1 MQISD
6 AIGLLGGLALFLYG
20 MTMMSNGLEAAA
32 GNKMKTILEKLTSNR
47 FLGVVVGALVTA
59 IIQSSSATT
68 VMVVGF
74 VNSGLMTL
82 NQAVWLIMGANIGTT
97 ITGQLVALD
106 VGAIAPLFCFI
117 GVAMI
122 SFLKNP
128 KIHNWAMIP
137 AGLGMI
143 FIGMD
148 MMSSSMAPLRDSEL
162 FVNIV
167 STFSNP
173 IVGIIVGAV
182 FTALIQSSSA
192 SVGILQALA
201 ISGAVQM
208 DTAIYVLFGQN
219 IGTCI
224 TALLA
229 SIGTSRAAKRTTC
242 IHLMFNTI
250 GTVLFTAIAIMFP
263 MVELVESLSPGD
275 VAKQIANTHTIFN
288 ICTTLL
294 LLPLGTYMAKLTY
307 KFLPEVAEE
316 IPTEMHL
323 EFLDDASVMSG
334 NGLASAGSSI
344 LHIQLLKQETLRMLG
359 MAKEAVVMGYDNV
372 MSNDASRLEAAEKL
386 EEYLDYLNKEI
397 SHFISH
403 NIPYENNDNVS
414 TAMSRYY
421 AIVGNIERI
430 GDHANNISNYVA
442 AMQDKGLAFSA
453 DAISQLGAM
462 KAVSVEA
469 IERLEDAS
477 QPGTLV
483 PDVST
488 LEEAMDEMTV
498 LFRDQHVERMK
509 NGTCNEDACILF
521 SELLTDFER
530 IGDHALNI
538 AEQMTKLNTVKL

>member
-1 MQISD
+1 MQMTD
-6 AIGLLGGLALFLYG
+6 LIGLLGGLALFLYG

-137 AGLGMI
+137 AGLGML

-148 MMSSSMAPLRDSEL
+148 MMSGSMAPLRDSEL

-173 IVGIIVGAV
+173 IVGIVVGAV

-242 IHLMFNTI
+242 IHLMFNMI
-250 GTVLFTAIAIMFP
+250 GTILFTVIAIMFP

-307 KFLPEVAEE
+307 RFLPEVAEE

-344 LHIQLLKQETLRMLG
+344 LHIQLLKQETMRMLG

>member
-137 AGLGMI
+137 AGLGML

-148 MMSSSMAPLRDSEL
+148 MMSGSMAPLRDSEL

-173 IVGIIVGAV
+173 IVGIVVGAV

-242 IHLMFNTI
+242 IHLMFNMI
-250 GTVLFTAIAIMFP
+250 GTILFTVIAIMFP

-323 EFLDDASVMSG
+323 EFLDDAAVMSG

-344 LHIQLLKQETLRMLG
+344 LHIQLLKQETMRMLG

>member
-1 MQISD
+1 MQITD
-6 AIGLLGGLALFLYG
+6 FIGMLGGLALFLYG
-20 MTMMSNGLEAAA
+20 MNMMSTGLEAAA
-32 GNKMKTILEKLTSNR
+32 GDKMKTILEKLTSNR
-47 FLGVVVGALVTA
+47 VLGVVVGAVVTA

-82 NQAVWLIMGANIGTT
+82 GQAVWVIMGANVGTT
-97 ITGQLVALD
+97 ITGQLIALD
-106 VGAIAPLFCFI
+106 VGAIAPLFCFA
-117 GVAMI
+117 GVAIITFM
-122 SFLKNP
+122 KKP
-128 KIHNWAMIP
+128 KLHSWAQIA
-137 AGLGMI
+137 AGLGML

-148 MMSSSMAPLRDSEL
+148 MMSSSMSPLRDSEA

-167 STFSNP
+167 SSFSNP
-173 IVGIIVGAV
+173 LVGILVGAV

-201 ISGAVQM
+201 MSGSVSMGTAV
-208 DTAIYVLFGQN
+208 YVLFGQN

-224 TALLA
+224 TSVLA
-229 SIGTSRAAKRTTC
+229 SIGTARSAKRATG
-242 IHLMFNTI
+242 IHLMFNVI
-250 GTVLFTAIAIMFP
+250 GTTLFTVICILFP
-263 MVELVESLSPGD
+263 LVEFVEGLTPGD
-275 VAKQIANTHTIFN
+275 VAKQIANMHTIFN

-307 KFLPEVAEE
+307 KFIPEVPEE

-323 EFLDDASVMSG
+323 EYLDEKKVIV
-334 NGLASAGSSI
+334 NGALGSSL
-344 LHIQLLKQETLRMLG
+344 LHIDLLRMEVLRMLS
-359 MAKEAVVMGYDNV
+359 MAKEAVIMGYDSV
-372 MSNDASRLEAAEKL
+372 MNNDNSRTNEAEKL

-397 SHFISH
+397 CHFISH
-403 NIPYENNDNVS
+403 TIPLENNDTIS

-421 AIVGNIERI
+421 AIVGNVERI
-430 GDHANNISNYVA
+430 GDHANNIVNYTNL
-442 AMQDKGLAFSA
+442 MRDKGIEFSKE
-453 DAISQLGAM
+453 AISQLGAM

-488 LEEAMDEMTV
+488 LEEAMDEMTL
-498 LFRDQHVERMK
+498 LFRDNHVNRMK
-509 NGTCNEDACILF
+509 AGTCNEDACILF

-538 AEQMTKLNTVKL
+538 AEQMTKLNSVKL

>member
-1 MQISD
+1 MKITD

-20 MTMMSNGLEAAA
+20 MNMMSDGLEAAA
-32 GNKMKTILEKLTSNR
+32 GNKMKAILEKLTANR
-47 FLGVVVGALVTA
+47 FLGVVVGAIVTA
-59 IIQSSSATT
+59 VVQSSSATT

-106 VGAIAPLFCFI
+106 VGAVAPLFCFI

-122 SFLKNP
+122 TFLNKP
-128 KIHNWAMIP
+128 KLHNWAMIP
-137 AGLGMI
+137 AGLGML

-148 MMSSSMAPLRDSEL
+148 MMSASMAPLRDSQM

-173 IVGIIVGAV
+173 LVGIAVGAI

-201 ISGAVQM
+201 MGGAIQM
-208 DTAIYVLFGQN
+208 NTAVYVLFGQN

-224 TALLA
+224 TSVLA
-229 SIGTSRAAKRTTC
+229 SIGASRAAKRTTY
-242 IHLMFNTI
+242 IHMMFNTI
-250 GTVLFTAIAIMFP
+250 GTVIFTVIAIGFP
-263 MVELVESLSPGD
+263 LVEFIESLSPGD
-275 VAKQIANTHTIFN
+275 VTKQIANMHTVFN
-288 ICTTLL
+288 IVTTLL
-294 LLPLGTYMAKLTY
+294 LLPLGNYMAKLTY
-307 KFLPEVAEE
+307 KILPEIAEE

-323 EFLDDASVMSG
+323 QYLTEENTGMTEK
-334 NGLASAGSSI
+334 GSLGASI
-344 LHIQLLKQETLRMLG
+344 LNIDLLKAEVFRMLG
-359 MAKEAVVMGYDNV
+359 MARESVVLGYDAV
-372 MSNDASRLEAAEKL
+372 MNNDDSVLSKAEEI
-386 EEYLDYLNKEI
+386 EEYLDYLNQEI

-403 NIPYENNDNVS
+403 SISYENNEKVA

-421 AIVGNIERI
+421 SIVGNIERI

-442 AMQDKGLAFSA
+442 VMKDKGISFSA
-453 DAISQLGAM
+453 EAQSQLGAM
-462 KAVSVEA
+462 RAVSVEA

-477 QPGTLV
+477 QPGSLV
-483 PDVST
+483 PDVSS
-488 LEEAMDEMTV
+488 LEEAMDDMTV

-509 NGTCNEDACILF
+509 AGTCGEDATILF

-538 AEQMTKLNTVKL
+538 AQQLTKLQRESL

>member
-1 MQISD
+1 MQMTD
-6 AIGLLGGLALFLYG
+6 LIGLLGGLALFLYG

-137 AGLGMI
+137 AGLGML

-148 MMSSSMAPLRDSEL
+148 MMSGSMAPLRDSEL

-173 IVGIIVGAV
+173 IVGIVVGAV

-250 GTVLFTAIAIMFP
+250 GTILFTAIAILLP

-307 KFLPEVAEE
+307 RFLPEVAEE

-323 EFLDDASVMSG
+323 EFLDDAAVMSG

-344 LHIQLLKQETLRMLG
+344 LHIQLLKQETMRMLG

>member
-1 MQISD
+1 MKITD

-20 MTMMSNGLEAAA
+20 MNMMSDGLEAAA
-32 GNKMKTILEKLTSNR
+32 GNKMKAILEKLTANR
-47 FLGVVVGALVTA
+47 FLGVVVGAIVTA
-59 IIQSSSATT
+59 VVQSSSATT

-106 VGAIAPLFCFI
+106 VGAVAPLFCFI

-122 SFLKNP
+122 TFLNKP
-128 KIHNWAMIP
+128 KLHNWAMIP
-137 AGLGMI
+137 AGLGML

-148 MMSSSMAPLRDSEL
+148 MMSGSMAPLRDSQM

-173 IVGIIVGAV
+173 LVGIAVGAI

-201 ISGAVQM
+201 MGGAIQM
-208 DTAIYVLFGQN
+208 NTAVYVLFGQN

-224 TALLA
+224 TSVLA
-229 SIGTSRAAKRTTC
+229 SIGASRAAKRTTY
-242 IHLMFNTI
+242 IHMMFNTI
-250 GTVLFTAIAIMFP
+250 GTVIFTVIAIGFP
-263 MVELVESLSPGD
+263 LVEFIESLSPGD
-275 VAKQIANTHTIFN
+275 VTKQIANMHTVFN
-288 ICTTLL
+288 IVTTLL
-294 LLPLGTYMAKLTY
+294 LLPLGNYMAKLTY
-307 KFLPEVAEE
+307 KILPEIAEE

-323 EFLDDASVMSG
+323 QYLTEENTGMTEK
-334 NGLASAGSSI
+334 GSLGASI
-344 LHIQLLKQETLRMLG
+344 LNIDLLKAEVFRMLG
-359 MAKEAVVMGYDNV
+359 MARESVVLGYDAV
-372 MSNDASRLEAAEKL
+372 MNNDDSVLSKAEEI
-386 EEYLDYLNKEI
+386 EEYLDYLNQEI

-403 NIPYENNDNVS
+403 SISYENNEKVA

-421 AIVGNIERI
+421 SIVGNIERI

-442 AMQDKGLAFSA
+442 VMKDKGISFSA
-453 DAISQLGAM
+453 EAQSQLGAM
-462 KAVSVEA
+462 RAVSVEA

-477 QPGTLV
+477 QPGSLV
-483 PDVST
+483 PDVSS
-488 LEEAMDEMTV
+488 LEEAMDDMTV

-509 NGTCNEDACILF
+509 AGTCGEDATILF

-538 AEQMTKLNTVKL
+538 AQQLTKLQRESL